1 MNTKIKKQNPP
12 KLEANS
18 QFLIRN
24 SKLFTFF
31 RFPFRAVAERSGHR
45 AEWYPE
51 LRRTEL
57 VECVEGSRCRSVR
70 SPFSPGEICFAFH
83 GAGVF
88 RLPAVI
94 RNSSFV
100 IFFRS
105 PFLLF
110 PFALL
115 LFTSCPEPTPPD
127 HGLSLEAVDIVCT
140 EATFKVSAGIDSTS
154 IWECG
159 LYRDDSLVISQ
170 SISGGSGYLRDTGL
184 KPNASYNYHIG
195 YLKEGKAKD
204 RSQAVSITTLDTT
217 SHDFT
222 WIVET
227 LGDYGSYLNDVAIVD
242 ENNIWVVGYIEIG
255 DSIYNAAH
263 WNGNEWEM
271 VQILRPVDFEG
282 VFALSANDIWF
293 ADGCKIFHYDGN
305 QFTEM
310 WMCDWERHGVNQATS
325 IWASSPE
332 DVWFVGDNG
341 SIVHYDGS
349 GFQRRESG
357 TETDL
362 TDIKGTPAGYP
373 IYISGRNTHGDNYE
387 SPFIQI
393 REDKSLHTLYRSN
406 YPWGNEENWGDI
418 EAIGVSASHVY
429 ISPWGRDMVIYNYYF
444 NEFNEYNYRSIP
456 AFYGTRVVDISL
468 VNDNEIYLFDLW
480 GSIIYYN
487 GIKWTLDNSIYH
499 QFGDNNFIVR
509 GSDAIQN
516 YTVVV
521 GKRLSTDQ
529 GIVAIGT
536 QY

>member
-70 SPFSPGEICFAFH
+70 SPFS
-83 GAGVF
+83 VL

-100 IFFRS
+100 IFFRL
-105 PFLLF
+105 PLFLF
-110 PFALL
+110 PFSLL

-204 RSQAVSITTLDTT
+204 RSQVVNITTLDTT

-222 WIVET
+222 WTVET

-242 ENNIWVVGYIEIG
+242 ENNIWVVGYITLG

-263 WNGNEWEM
+263 WNGTEWEM
-271 VQILRPVDFEG
+271 LGIYNNVLDLYSIWYFSE
-282 VFALSANDIWF
+282 NDIWVTDYCSPIHW
-293 ADGCKIFHYDGN
+293 DGTQWTLYHLQNMGLGQSICAGK
-305 QFTEM
+305 
-310 WMCDWERHGVNQATS
+310 A

-332 DVWFVGDNG
+332 DVWFVGDKG

-349 GFQRRESG
+349 GFSRISNPWQSQL
-357 TETDL
+357 DWCKA
-362 TDIKGTPAGYP
+362 KGMGNDVFVVGYT
-373 IYISGRNTHGDNYE
+373 RF
-387 SPFIQI
+387 SPFMSAFIKI
-393 REDKSLHTLYRSN
+393 RNGQCETLISSSAAN
-406 YPWGNEENWGDI
+406 GIWDSTLGVFSDWGHMITFD
-418 EAIGVSASHVY
+418 
-429 ISPWGRDMVIYNYYF
+429 IYNEHLY
-444 NEFNEYNYRSIP
+444 
-456 AFYGTRVVDISL
+456 
-468 VNDNEIYLFDLW
+468 
-480 GSIIYYN
+480 
-487 GIKWTLDNSIYH
+487 
-499 QFGDNNFIVR
+499 VR
-509 GSDAIQN
+509 AIQGVLKFPQSQDYLSHWVMYQDYPGDFYVDMDTKAEN
-516 YTVVV
+516 DILMIGAIRQFIHFNGKDWKNVFSNPNIYCEYRAMDRKEDLVIVV
-521 GKRLSTDQ
+521 GDQ
-529 GIVAIGT
+529 IVWGKT
-536 QY
+536 VR